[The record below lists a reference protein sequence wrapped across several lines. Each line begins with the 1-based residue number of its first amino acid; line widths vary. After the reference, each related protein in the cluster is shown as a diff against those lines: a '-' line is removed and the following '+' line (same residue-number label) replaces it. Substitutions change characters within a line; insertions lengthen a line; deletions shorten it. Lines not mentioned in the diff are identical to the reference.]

1 MDRLSTRP
9 PRPAS
14 TWQRLLWMGGIWLAS
29 VVGLGL
35 VAGVLRLLMQAAG
48 MHSH

>member
-1 MDRLSTRP
+1 MAAADTHLAAVAVDGRYL
-9 PRPAS
+9 AG
-14 TWQRLLWMGGIWLAS
+14 QRGWP
-29 VVGLGL
+29 GL

>member
-1 MDRLSTRP
+1 
-9 PRPAS
+9 
-14 TWQRLLWMGGIWLAS
+14 MGGIWLAG

-35 VAGVLRLLMQAAG
+35 VAVVLRLLMQAAG